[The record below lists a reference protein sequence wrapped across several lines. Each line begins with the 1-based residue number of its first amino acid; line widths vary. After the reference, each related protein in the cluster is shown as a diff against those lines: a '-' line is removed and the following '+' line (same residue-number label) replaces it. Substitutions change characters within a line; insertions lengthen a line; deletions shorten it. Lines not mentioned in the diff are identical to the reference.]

1 MSSRRGWRSCLSIP
15 YISSTLTPPG
25 SGVAGTLSLEELK
38 AALTKDAGMTEAD
51 CDMLFK
57 IADKNNNTELTMMEF
72 QKGMKKWATGAGGA
86 APTVTISIA
95 AC

>member
-1 MSSRRGWRSCLSIP
+1 
-15 YISSTLTPPG
+15 
-25 SGVAGTLSLEELK
+25 
-38 AALTKDAGMTEAD
+38 MTEAD

-86 APTVTISIA
+86 PAPTVTISIA